1 MGNAIFIAAYL
12 IMVVP
17 FTLARIVDAFT
28 NILGDEELS
37 YADIIR
43 ASVYI
48 FTLAI
53 QLLAIYWSSSRGPWL
68 GLGSG
73 LFAFVLI
80 LLVSLRNAAPSQKRV
95 GLMDI
100 GRVLLLIVGGIAL
113 SFFVF
118 DFLVN
123 QITASGKLASLAGP
137 MGSFVAFAASIGVIT
152 LAIFLMV
159 AVRRG
164 WRWLWLS
171 WLLLALVLVVWLGV
185 FNFAGTLDEQFGG
198 TPVLGDMTATLVEW
212 HSLPS
217 IGRLGRLLE
226 SEGGT
231 GRVRVLI
238 WTGALELIS
247 PHEPLVY
254 PDGSQDSFN
263 FLRPLI
269 GYGPESMYVAYNRF
283 YPPELGTVEARNAS
297 PDRSHNETFDAIVI
311 TGALGFLVWQALY
324 LSVFYFGFKWLGVV
338 QSRRD
343 RNLLIAFWIGGA
355 VVGTA
360 LITQTLGA
368 PFIGVAIP
376 FGSIIGLV
384 LYLVY
389 YALFVPSLAD
399 AAEMEPFQ
407 VDRLLMIGLVTA
419 VLAHYVEIHFG
430 IAIAATRL
438 HFFVYVALMYVLGQ
452 VQHIQQEEPV
462 VETKVR
468 RRKGRA
474 TITTSKDV
482 WGPALLYGLVLL
494 LLVGIIGFEFMTYS
508 LPPGKVIESASDLS
522 AGEILHQSLFVN
534 PSKEFAD
541 SPFIFLMM
549 IMTWGL
555 GLLLSLSEM
564 VKSGELEFSMVAP
577 ELRANRR
584 QSGVVLFALSF
595 LVSALGA
602 GYLYTAVRST
612 TVTGSLGRTLLDLW
626 ALLSLVA
633 AIFLYQ
639 NREGGRFQAAAIAL
653 TGFLF
658 AVPLLI
664 SGAIWQGVLLG
675 IITSI
680 LLYLLWDGQWKQSLL
695 PAGVMGITSLGGGL
709 FYAFIQANLIK
720 SSIAPTVTQEFA
732 TIQDLRVFEAGLATN
747 FLTVFYIF
755 VISVLFIGAFLVAR
769 QRARTFGQSTA
780 VLALVFL
787 FGFAFWGLAQTN
799 MRVIQADMVF
809 KRGKP
814 FETQATQ
821 LGRNQQTLADGIT
834 AWDNTIAIYEDALR
848 MAPREDFY
856 YLFLG
861 RAYLERSTIE
871 PDPIVQQQ
879 LFDDAEQ
886 RLLLA
891 QDINPLNTDHTAN
904 LARLNTRLAQLATD
918 ATTRQ
923 ERLDAAES
931 YYQTALS
938 LSPQNSTI
946 RNELA
951 VLTLDLKQDCEG
963 ALAIYQESLDIDP
976 FFSDTY
982 FAEADAYLN
991 CAAAL
996 PVEERNDY
1004 YANAADALAGGL
1016 DYNQKN
1022 ARAWLQLG
1030 QIRQELGD
1038 YEPAIFA
1045 YDNALEYD
1053 TRGSLPAWNINYL
1066 IATSY
1071 QNLGDKDAAIAAAQM
1086 ALAQAPTEVAV
1097 QVQQLL
1103 LDLGVNE
1110 SDLPQIQPESTTP
1123 VQGERPLAALNPAD
1137 RNNYYTAPPAFT
1149 IDPANAYIATIH
1161 TERGDIRVRL
1171 FDDEAP
1177 IAVNNFVF
1185 LARQGFYDNTTFH
1198 RVLADFMAQAGDP
1211 TGIGTG
1217 GPGYEFPNEV
1227 NNGLTFD
1234 RPGLLAMANRGAD
1247 TNGSQFFLTFAATP
1261 WLDNQYTIFGEIV
1274 EGSEVLSALTLRDP
1288 EANPNYL
1295 GDIIQSIE
1303 IEEIGE

>member
-1 MGNAIFIAAYL
+1 
-12 IMVVP
+12 
-17 FTLARIVDAFT
+17 
-28 NILGDEELS
+28 
-37 YADIIR
+37 
-43 ASVYI
+43 
-48 FTLAI
+48 
-53 QLLAIYWSSSRGPWL
+53 
-68 GLGSG
+68 
-73 LFAFVLI
+73 
-80 LLVSLRNAAPSQKRV
+80 
-95 GLMDI
+95 
-100 GRVLLLIVGGIAL
+100 
-113 SFFVF
+113 
-118 DFLVN
+118 
-123 QITASGKLASLAGP
+123 
-137 MGSFVAFAASIGVIT
+137 
-152 LAIFLMV
+152 
-159 AVRRG
+159 
-164 WRWLWLS
+164 
-171 WLLLALVLVVWLGV
+171 
-185 FNFAGTLDEQFGG
+185 
-198 TPVLGDMTATLVEW
+198 
-212 HSLPS
+212 
-217 IGRLGRLLE
+217 
-226 SEGGT
+226 
-231 GRVRVLI
+231 
-238 WTGALELIS
+238 
-247 PHEPLVY
+247 
-254 PDGSQDSFN
+254 
-263 FLRPLI
+263 
-269 GYGPESMYVAYNRF
+269 
-283 YPPELGTVEARNAS
+283 
-297 PDRSHNETFDAIVI
+297 
-311 TGALGFLVWQALY
+311 
-324 LSVFYFGFKWLGVV
+324 
-338 QSRRD
+338 
-343 RNLLIAFWIGGA
+343 
-355 VVGTA
+355 
-360 LITQTLGA
+360 
-368 PFIGVAIP
+368 
-376 FGSIIGLV
+376 
-384 LYLVY
+384 
-389 YALFVPSLAD
+389 
-399 AAEMEPFQ
+399 
-407 VDRLLMIGLVTA
+407 
-419 VLAHYVEIHFG
+419 HYVEIHFG